1 MDNNNMKIIKS
12 KTGEVYMC
20 HMNGKN
26 IQSTIRQDVETWRD
40 EQMKHEAEYNKI
52 LNSATQAYYNDKTF
66 NYKGD

>member
-1 MDNNNMKIIKS
+1 MRIIKS

-26 IQSTIRQDVETWRD
+26 IQSTIREDVETWRD
-40 EQMKHEAEYNKI
+40 EQMQNKAEYDLVYNQ
-52 LNSATQAYYNDKTF
+52 AVQAYYDDTSF

>member
-1 MDNNNMKIIKS
+1 MKIIKS

-26 IQSTIRQDVETWRD
+26 IQSTILKDVETWRD
-40 EQMKHEAEYNKI
+40 EQMKYEAEYKEI
-52 LNSATQAYYNDKTF
+52 LDFATQAFYNDKTF

>member
-26 IQSTIRQDVETWRD
+26 IQSTIREDVETWRD
-40 EQMKHEAEYNKI
+40 EQMKHKAEYNKI
-52 LNSATQAYYNDKTF
+52 LSSATQAYYNDKTF

>member
-1 MDNNNMKIIKS
+1 MDNNNMRIIKS

-26 IQSTIRQDVETWRD
+26 IQSTIREDVETWRD
-40 EQMKHEAEYNKI
+40 EQMKYEAEYKEI
-52 LNSATQAYYNDKTF
+52 LDFATQALYNDKTF

>member
-1 MDNNNMKIIKS
+1 MRIIKS

-26 IQSTIRQDVETWRD
+26 IQSTILKDVETWRD
-40 EQMKHEAEYNKI
+40 EQMKYEAEYKEI
-52 LNSATQAYYNDKTF
+52 LDFATQAFYNDKTF

>member
-1 MDNNNMKIIKS
+1 MRIIKS

-40 EQMKHEAEYNKI
+40 EQMKHEAEYDI
-52 LNSATQAYYNDKTF
+52 LYNTAVQAYYDDTSF